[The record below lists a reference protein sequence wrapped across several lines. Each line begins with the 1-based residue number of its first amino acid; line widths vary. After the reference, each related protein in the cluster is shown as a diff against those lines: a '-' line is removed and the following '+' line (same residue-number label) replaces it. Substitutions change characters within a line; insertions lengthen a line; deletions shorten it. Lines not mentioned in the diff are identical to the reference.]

1 MGNMHTHASHPDTL
15 PCESW
20 CSPLNLTRPCLC
32 PSFATMASSAAT
44 SRYASMAQRK
54 DIHLGK
60 FPTSRQSIE
69 RDHID
74 IAMTLRKGECGQSD
88 QTMPGKDESLHL
100 EWQPLD

>member
-1 MGNMHTHASHPDTL
+1 
-15 PCESW
+15 
-20 CSPLNLTRPCLC
+20 
-32 PSFATMASSAAT
+32 
-44 SRYASMAQRK
+44 MAQRK